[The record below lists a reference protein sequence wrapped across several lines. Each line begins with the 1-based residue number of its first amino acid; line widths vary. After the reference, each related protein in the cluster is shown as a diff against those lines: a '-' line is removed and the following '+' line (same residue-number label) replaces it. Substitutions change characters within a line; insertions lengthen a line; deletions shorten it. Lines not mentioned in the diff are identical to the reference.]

1 MPHSQRGFLHKGI
14 QDMKLKKIA
23 FLMLTLAVSGQVC
36 ATRVAPAASAYTR
49 ENNAAMYQKLNFN
62 DKRDIDDAKRGFI
75 ATIDPLIIKKDNGKP
90 VVNLENWSFLK
101 GEAPDTVNPSLWRHA
116 QLNNINGLFKVTDRV
131 YQIRGIDISNMTII
145 EGDSG
150 LIIIDPLV
158 IPESARAGLEL
169 YYQHRPKKPV
179 VAVIYSHSH
188 LDHFGGVKGVV
199 SETDVKSGKVKIYAP
214 EGFMEEAASENFL
227 AGNAMS
233 RRALYMYAMM
243 VKPSA
248 VGQVDDGIGKTIAT
262 SKNTLITPTN
272 IISQPEQRENID
284 GVEVNF
290 MLAPGAEAPSE
301 MMMWFPQFKV
311 FDGSELFNATM
322 HNLYTLR
329 GAKAR
334 SAVNWWKA
342 LIKYGDQAEIA
353 LSQHLW
359 PVWDN
364 ARVKDYIASQR
375 DIYKYINDQSLNLIN
390 KGYNMDEVAEKLT
403 LPDSIGKRWSNRG
416 YYGSLSHNAKAMY
429 MFYMGWYDSNPANLN
444 PLPEKEAAPRYVR
457 LMGGEEKVYQ
467 QAKQAADSGNYRWA
481 AQLLNHLIFANP
493 DNKQAKDLQ
502 ADIFTQL
509 GYQSE
514 NAIWRNEYLSGAKEL
529 RDGVPVL
536 PVASTLDSDLTAS
549 IPPETLLDYMG
560 VTLNG
565 PKADGKTLR
574 FNWTVPEGDTYGVEL
589 NNSVIIYRKG
599 QPFTDA
605 AFSLKANVVDVARLI
620 SHSAPVDKILNDG
633 TVSMKGNPQKLDEL
647 LALLD
652 VFPQMFNIVT
662 P

>member
-1 MPHSQRGFLHKGI
+1 
-14 QDMKLKKIA
+14 MKLKNVA
-23 FLMLTLAVSGQVC
+23 FLMLTLAASAQAC
-36 ATRVAPAASAYTR
+36 ATSVAPSASAYTR
-49 ENNAAMYQKLNFN
+49 EHNAAMYQQLNFN
-62 DKRDIDDAKRGFI
+62 DKRDIEDAKRGFI
-75 ATIDPLIIKKDNGKP
+75 ATINPLLIKNDNGKT
-90 VVNLENWSFLK
+90 VVNLENWAFLK

-248 VGQVDDGIGKTIAT
+248 VGHVDDGIGKTIAT
-262 SKNTLITPTN
+262 SKNTLIAPTH
-272 IISQPEQRENID
+272 IISQPEQRVKID

-290 MLAPGAEAPSE
+290 ILAPGTEAPSE

-342 LIKYGDQAEIA
+342 LDKVLVKYGDQAEIA

-375 DIYKYINDQSLNLIN
+375 DMYKYINDQSLNLIN

-444 PLPEKEAAPRYVR
+444 PLPEKEAAPRYVH
-457 LMGGEEKVYQ
+457 LMGGEKKVYQ

-481 AQLLNHLIFANP
+481 AQLLNHLIFADP

-536 PVASTLDSDLTAS
+536 PVASTLDSDLTAN
-549 IPPETLLDYMG
+549 IEPEALLDYMG
-560 VTLNG
+560 VMLNG
-565 PKADGKTLR
+565 PKADGKNLR
-574 FNWTVPEGDTYGVEL
+574 FNWTLPAGDTYGVEL
-589 NNSVIIYRKG
+589 NNSVIIYHKG
-599 QPFTDA
+599 LPFTDA
-605 AFSLKANVVDVARLI
+605 AFSLKASVVELARLI
-620 SHSAPVDKILNDG
+620 SHSAPVDKILGDG
-633 TVSMKGNPQKLDEL
+633 TVSLKGNPQKLDEL

>member
-1 MPHSQRGFLHKGI
+1 
-14 QDMKLKKIA
+14 MKLKNVA
-23 FLMLTLAVSGQVC
+23 FLMLTLAASAQAC
-36 ATRVAPAASAYTR
+36 ATSVAPSASAYTH
-49 ENNAAMYQKLNFN
+49 EHNAAMYQQLNFN
-62 DKRDIDDAKRGFI
+62 DKRDIEDAKRGFI
-75 ATIDPLIIKKDNGKP
+75 ATINPLLIKNDNGKT
-90 VVNLENWSFLK
+90 VVNLENWAFLK

-145 EGDSG
+145 EGNSG

-248 VGQVDDGIGKTIAT
+248 VGHVDDGIGKTIAT
-262 SKNTLITPTN
+262 SKNTLIAPTN
-272 IISQPEQRENID
+272 IISQPEQRVKID

-290 MLAPGAEAPSE
+290 ILAPGTEAPSE

-342 LIKYGDQAEIA
+342 LDKALVKYGDHVEIA

-375 DIYKYINDQSLNLIN
+375 DMYKYINDQSLNLIN
-390 KGYNMDEVAEKLT
+390 KGYSMDEVAETLT
-403 LPDSIGKRWSNRG
+403 LPDSIGKRWFNRG

-457 LMGGEEKVYQ
+457 LMGGEKKVYQ

-529 RDGVPVL
+529 REGVPVL
-536 PVASTLDSDLTAS
+536 PVASTLDSDLTAN
-549 IPPETLLDYMG
+549 IEPEALLDYMG
-560 VTLNG
+560 VMLNG
-565 PKADGKTLR
+565 PKADGKNLR
-574 FNWTVPEGDTYGVEL
+574 FNWTLSAGDTYGVEL
-589 NNSVIIYRKG
+589 NNSVIIYHKG
-599 QPFTDA
+599 LPFTDA
-605 AFSLKANVVDVARLI
+605 AFSLKASVVDMARLI
-620 SHSAPVDKILNDG
+620 SHSAPVDKILGDG
-633 TVSMKGNPQKLDEL
+633 TVSLKGNPQKLDEL

>member
-1 MPHSQRGFLHKGI
+1 
-14 QDMKLKKIA
+14 MKLKNVA
-23 FLMLTLAVSGQVC
+23 FLMLTLAASAQAC
-36 ATRVAPAASAYTR
+36 ATSVAPSASAYTR
-49 ENNAAMYQKLNFN
+49 EHNAAMYQQLNFN
-62 DKRDIDDAKRGFI
+62 DKRDIEDAKRGFI
-75 ATIDPLIIKKDNGKP
+75 ATINPLLIKNDNGKT
-90 VVNLENWSFLK
+90 VVNLENWAFLK

-145 EGDSG
+145 EGNSG

-248 VGQVDDGIGKTIAT
+248 VGHVDDGIGKTIAT
-262 SKNTLITPTN
+262 SKNTLIAPTN
-272 IISQPEQRENID
+272 IISQPEQRVKID

-290 MLAPGAEAPSE
+290 ILAPGTEAPSE

-342 LIKYGDQAEIA
+342 LDKALVKYGDQVEIA

-375 DIYKYINDQSLNLIN
+375 DMYKYINDQSLNLIN
-390 KGYNMDEVAEKLT
+390 KGYSMDEVAETLT
-403 LPDSIGKRWSNRG
+403 LPDSIGKRWFNRG

-457 LMGGEEKVYQ
+457 LMGGEKKVYQ

-536 PVASTLDSDLTAS
+536 PVASTLDSDLTAN
-549 IPPETLLDYMG
+549 IEPEALLDYMG
-560 VTLNG
+560 VMLNG
-565 PKADGKTLR
+565 PKADGKNLR
-574 FNWTVPEGDTYGVEL
+574 FNWTLSAGDTYGVEL
-589 NNSVIIYRKG
+589 NNSVIIYHKG
-599 QPFTDA
+599 LPFTDA
-605 AFSLKANVVDVARLI
+605 AFSLKASVVDMARLI
-620 SHSAPVDKILNDG
+620 SHSAPVDKILGDG
-633 TVSMKGNPQKLDEL
+633 TVSLKGNPQKLDEL

>member
-1 MPHSQRGFLHKGI
+1 
-14 QDMKLKKIA
+14 MKLKNVA
-23 FLMLTLAVSGQVC
+23 FLMLTLAASAQAF
-36 ATRVAPAASAYTR
+36 ATSVAPSASAYTR
-49 ENNAAMYQKLNFN
+49 EHNAAMYQQLNFN
-62 DKRDIDDAKRGFI
+62 DKRDIEDAKRGFI
-75 ATIDPLIIKKDNGKP
+75 ATINPLLIKNDNGKT

-145 EGDSG
+145 EGNSG

-248 VGQVDDGIGKTIAT
+248 VGHVDDGIGKTIAT
-262 SKNTLITPTN
+262 SKNTLIAPTN
-272 IISQPEQRENID
+272 IISQPEQRVKID

-290 MLAPGAEAPSE
+290 ILAPGTEAPSE

-342 LIKYGDQAEIA
+342 LDKALVKYGDQVEIA

-375 DIYKYINDQSLNLIN
+375 DMYKYINDQSLNLIN
-390 KGYNMDEVAEKLT
+390 KGYSMDEVAETLT
-403 LPDSIGKRWSNRG
+403 LPDSIGKRWFNRG

-457 LMGGEEKVYQ
+457 LMGGEKKVYQ

-536 PVASTLDSDLTAS
+536 PVASTLDSDLTAN
-549 IPPETLLDYMG
+549 IEPEALLDYMG
-560 VTLNG
+560 VMLNG
-565 PKADGKTLR
+565 PKADGKNLR
-574 FNWTVPEGDTYGVEL
+574 FNWTLSAGDTYGVEL
-589 NNSVIIYRKG
+589 NNSVIIYHKG
-599 QPFTDA
+599 LPFTDA
-605 AFSLKANVVDVARLI
+605 AFSLKASVVDMARLI
-620 SHSAPVDKILNDG
+620 SHSAPVDKILGDG
-633 TVSMKGNPQKLDEL
+633 TVSLKGNPQKLDEL

>member
-1 MPHSQRGFLHKGI
+1 
-14 QDMKLKKIA
+14 MKLKNVA
-23 FLMLTLAVSGQVC
+23 FLMLTLAASVQAC
-36 ATRVAPAASAYTR
+36 ATSVAPSASAYTR
-49 ENNAAMYQKLNFN
+49 EHNAAMYQQLNFN
-62 DKRDIDDAKRGFI
+62 DKRDIEDAKRGFI
-75 ATIDPLIIKKDNGKP
+75 ATINPLLIKNDNGKT
-90 VVNLENWSFLK
+90 VVNLENWAFLK

-145 EGDSG
+145 EGNSG

-248 VGQVDDGIGKTIAT
+248 VGHVDDGIGKTIAT
-262 SKNTLITPTN
+262 SKNTLIAPTN
-272 IISQPEQRENID
+272 IISQPEQRVKID

-290 MLAPGAEAPSE
+290 ILAPGTEAPSE

-342 LIKYGDQAEIA
+342 LDKALVKYGDQVEIA

-375 DIYKYINDQSLNLIN
+375 DMYKYINDQSLNLIN
-390 KGYNMDEVAEKLT
+390 KGYSMDEVAETLT
-403 LPDSIGKRWSNRG
+403 LPDSIGKRWFNRG

-457 LMGGEEKVYQ
+457 LMGGEKKVYQ

-481 AQLLNHLIFANP
+481 AQLLNHLLFANP

-536 PVASTLDSDLTAS
+536 PVASTLDSDLTAN
-549 IPPETLLDYMG
+549 IEPEALLDYMG
-560 VTLNG
+560 VMLNG
-565 PKADGKTLR
+565 PKADGKNLR
-574 FNWTVPEGDTYGVEL
+574 FNWTLSAGDTYGVEL
-589 NNSVIIYRKG
+589 NNSVIIYHKG
-599 QPFTDA
+599 LPFTDA
-605 AFSLKANVVDVARLI
+605 AFSLKASVVDMARLI
-620 SHSAPVDKILNDG
+620 SHSAPVDKILGDG
-633 TVSMKGNPQKLDEL
+633 TVSLKGNPQKLDEL

>member
-1 MPHSQRGFLHKGI
+1 
-14 QDMKLKKIA
+14 MKLKNVA
-23 FLMLTLAVSGQVC
+23 FLMLTLAASAQAC
-36 ATRVAPAASAYTR
+36 ATSVAPSASAYTR
-49 ENNAAMYQKLNFN
+49 EHNAAIYQQINFN
-62 DKRDIDDAKRGFI
+62 DKRDIEDAKRGFI
-75 ATIDPLIIKKDNGKP
+75 ATINPLLIKNDNGKT

-101 GEAPDTVNPSLWRHA
+101 DEAPDTVNPSLWRHA

-145 EGDSG
+145 EGNSG

-248 VGQVDDGIGKTIAT
+248 VGHVDDGIGKTIAT
-262 SKNTLITPTN
+262 SKNTLIAPTN
-272 IISQPEQRENID
+272 IISQPEQRVKID

-290 MLAPGAEAPSE
+290 ILAPGTEAPSE

-342 LIKYGDQAEIA
+342 LDKALVKYGNQVEIA

-375 DIYKYINDQSLNLIN
+375 DMYKYINDQSLNLIN
-390 KGYNMDEVAEKLT
+390 KGYSMDEVAETLT
-403 LPDSIGKRWSNRG
+403 LPDSIGKRWFNRG

-457 LMGGEEKVYQ
+457 LMGGEKKVYQ

-536 PVASTLDSDLTAS
+536 PVASTLDSDLTAN
-549 IPPETLLDYMG
+549 IEPEALLDYMG
-560 VTLNG
+560 VMLNG
-565 PKADGKTLR
+565 PKADGKNLR
-574 FNWTVPEGDTYGVEL
+574 FNWTLSAGDTYGVEL
-589 NNSVIIYRKG
+589 NNSVIIYHKG
-599 QPFTDA
+599 LPFTDA
-605 AFSLKANVVDVARLI
+605 AFSLKASVVDMARLI
-620 SHSAPVDKILNDG
+620 SHSAPVDKILGDG
-633 TVSMKGNPQKLDEL
+633 TVSLKGNPQKLDEL

>member
-1 MPHSQRGFLHKGI
+1 
-14 QDMKLKKIA
+14 MKLKNVA
-23 FLMLTLAVSGQVC
+23 FLMLTLAASAQAC
-36 ATRVAPAASAYTR
+36 ATSVAPSASAYTR
-49 ENNAAMYQKLNFN
+49 EHNAAMYQQLNFN
-62 DKRDIDDAKRGFI
+62 DKRDIEDAKRGFI
-75 ATIDPLIIKKDNGKP
+75 ATINPLLIKNDNGKT
-90 VVNLENWSFLK
+90 VVNLENWAFLK

-145 EGDSG
+145 EGNSG

-248 VGQVDDGIGKTIAT
+248 VGHVDDGIGKTIAT
-262 SKNTLITPTN
+262 SKNTLIAPTN
-272 IISQPEQRENID
+272 IISQPEQRVKID

-290 MLAPGAEAPSE
+290 ILAPGTEAPSE

-342 LIKYGDQAEIA
+342 LDKALVKYGDQVEIA

-375 DIYKYINDQSLNLIN
+375 DMYKYINDQSLNLIN
-390 KGYNMDEVAEKLT
+390 KGYSMDEVAETLT
-403 LPDSIGKRWSNRG
+403 LPDSIGKRWFNRG

-457 LMGGEEKVYQ
+457 LMGGEKKVYQ

-481 AQLLNHLIFANP
+481 AQLLNHLLFANP

-536 PVASTLDSDLTAS
+536 PVASTLDSDLTAN
-549 IPPETLLDYMG
+549 IEPEALLDYMG
-560 VTLNG
+560 VMLNG
-565 PKADGKTLR
+565 PKADGKNLR
-574 FNWTVPEGDTYGVEL
+574 FNWTLSAGDTYGVEL
-589 NNSVIIYRKG
+589 NNSVIIYHKG
-599 QPFTDA
+599 LPFTDA
-605 AFSLKANVVDVARLI
+605 AFSLKASVVDMARLI
-620 SHSAPVDKILNDG
+620 SHSAPVDKILGDG
-633 TVSMKGNPQKLDEL
+633 TVSLKGNPQKLDEL

>member
-1 MPHSQRGFLHKGI
+1 
-14 QDMKLKKIA
+14 MKLKNVA
-23 FLMLTLAVSGQVC
+23 FLMLTLAASAQAC
-36 ATRVAPAASAYTR
+36 ATSVALSASAYTR
-49 ENNAAMYQKLNFN
+49 EHNAAMYQQLNFN
-62 DKRDIDDAKRGFI
+62 DKRDIEDAKRGFI
-75 ATIDPLIIKKDNGKP
+75 ATINPLLIKNDNGKT

-145 EGDSG
+145 EGNSG

-248 VGQVDDGIGKTIAT
+248 VGHVDDGIGKTIAT
-262 SKNTLITPTN
+262 SKNTLIAPTN
-272 IISQPEQRENID
+272 IISQPEQRVKID

-290 MLAPGAEAPSE
+290 ILAPGTEAPSE

-342 LIKYGDQAEIA
+342 LDKALVKYGDQVEIA

-375 DIYKYINDQSLNLIN
+375 DMYKYINDQSLNLIN
-390 KGYNMDEVAEKLT
+390 KGYSMDEVAETLT
-403 LPDSIGKRWSNRG
+403 LPDSIGKRWFNRG

-457 LMGGEEKVYQ
+457 LMGGEKKVYQ

-536 PVASTLDSDLTAS
+536 PVASTLDSDLTAN
-549 IPPETLLDYMG
+549 IEPEALLDYMG
-560 VTLNG
+560 VMLNG
-565 PKADGKTLR
+565 PKADGKNLR
-574 FNWTVPEGDTYGVEL
+574 FNWTLSAGDTYGVEL
-589 NNSVIIYRKG
+589 NNSVIIYHKG
-599 QPFTDA
+599 LPFTDA
-605 AFSLKANVVDVARLI
+605 AFSLKASVVDMARLI
-620 SHSAPVDKILNDG
+620 SHSAPVDKILGDG
-633 TVSMKGNPQKLDEL
+633 TVSLKGNPQKLDEL

>member
-1 MPHSQRGFLHKGI
+1 
-14 QDMKLKKIA
+14 
-23 FLMLTLAVSGQVC
+23 
-36 ATRVAPAASAYTR
+36 
-49 ENNAAMYQKLNFN
+49 
-62 DKRDIDDAKRGFI
+62 
-75 ATIDPLIIKKDNGKP
+75 
-90 VVNLENWSFLK
+90 
-101 GEAPDTVNPSLWRHA
+101 
-116 QLNNINGLFKVTDRV
+116 
-131 YQIRGIDISNMTII
+131 
-145 EGDSG
+145 
-150 LIIIDPLV
+150 
-158 IPESARAGLEL
+158 
-169 YYQHRPKKPV
+169 
-179 VAVIYSHSH
+179 
-188 LDHFGGVKGVV
+188 
-199 SETDVKSGKVKIYAP
+199 
-214 EGFMEEAASENFL
+214 MEEAASENFL

-248 VGQVDDGIGKTIAT
+248 VGHVDDGIGKTIAT
-262 SKNTLITPTN
+262 SKNTLIAPTN
-272 IISQPEQRENID
+272 IISQPEQRVKID

-290 MLAPGAEAPSE
+290 ILAPGTEAPSE

-342 LIKYGDQAEIA
+342 LDKALVKYGDQVEIA

-375 DIYKYINDQSLNLIN
+375 DMYKYINDQSLNLIN
-390 KGYNMDEVAEKLT
+390 KGYSMDEVAETLT
-403 LPDSIGKRWSNRG
+403 LPDSIGKRWFNRG

-457 LMGGEEKVYQ
+457 LMGGEKKVYQ

-536 PVASTLDSDLTAS
+536 PVASTLDSDLTAN
-549 IPPETLLDYMG
+549 IEPEALLDYMG
-560 VTLNG
+560 VMLNG
-565 PKADGKTLR
+565 PKADGKNLR
-574 FNWTVPEGDTYGVEL
+574 FNWTLSAGDTYGVEL
-589 NNSVIIYRKG
+589 NNSVIIYHKG
-599 QPFTDA
+599 LPFTDA
-605 AFSLKANVVDVARLI
+605 AFSLKASVVDMARLI
-620 SHSAPVDKILNDG
+620 SHSAPVDKILGDG
-633 TVSMKGNPQKLDEL
+633 TVSLKGNPQKLDEL

>member
-1 MPHSQRGFLHKGI
+1 
-14 QDMKLKKIA
+14 MKLKNVA
-23 FLMLTLAVSGQVC
+23 FLMLTLAASAQAC
-36 ATRVAPAASAYTR
+36 ATSVAPSASAYTR
-49 ENNAAMYQKLNFN
+49 EHNAAMYQQLNFN
-62 DKRDIDDAKRGFI
+62 DKRDIEDAKRGFI
-75 ATIDPLIIKKDNGKP
+75 ATINPLLIKNDNGKT

-101 GEAPDTVNPSLWRHA
+101 DEAPDTVNPSLWRHA

-145 EGDSG
+145 EGNSG

-248 VGQVDDGIGKTIAT
+248 VGHVDDGIGKTIAT
-262 SKNTLITPTN
+262 SKNTLIAPTN
-272 IISQPEQRENID
+272 IISQPEQRVKID

-290 MLAPGAEAPSE
+290 ILAPGTEAPSE

-342 LIKYGDQAEIA
+342 LDKALVKYGDQVEIA

-375 DIYKYINDQSLNLIN
+375 DMYKYINDQSLNLIN
-390 KGYNMDEVAEKLT
+390 KGYSMDEVAETLT
-403 LPDSIGKRWSNRG
+403 LPDSIGKRWFNRG

-457 LMGGEEKVYQ
+457 LMGGEKKVYQ

-529 RDGVPVL
+529 RDGVTVL
-536 PVASTLDSDLTAS
+536 PVASTLDSDLTAN
-549 IPPETLLDYMG
+549 IEPEALLDYMG
-560 VTLNG
+560 VMLNG
-565 PKADGKTLR
+565 PKADGKNLR
-574 FNWTVPEGDTYGVEL
+574 FNWTLSAGDTYGVEL
-589 NNSVIIYRKG
+589 NNSVIIYHKG
-599 QPFTDA
+599 LPFTDA
-605 AFSLKANVVDVARLI
+605 AFSLKASVVDMARLI
-620 SHSAPVDKILNDG
+620 SHSAPVDKILGDG
-633 TVSMKGNPQKLDEL
+633 TVSLKGNPQKLDEL

>member
-1 MPHSQRGFLHKGI
+1 
-14 QDMKLKKIA
+14 MKLKNVA
-23 FLMLTLAVSGQVC
+23 FLMLTLAASAQAC
-36 ATRVAPAASAYTR
+36 ATTVAPSASAYTR
-49 ENNAAMYQKLNFN
+49 EHNAAMYQQLNFN
-62 DKRDIDDAKRGFI
+62 DKRDIEDAKRGFI
-75 ATIDPLIIKKDNGKP
+75 ATINPLLIKNDNGKT

-101 GEAPDTVNPSLWRHA
+101 DEAPDTVNPSLWRHA

-145 EGDSG
+145 EGNSG

-214 EGFMEEAASENFL
+214 EGFMEEAASKNFL

-248 VGQVDDGIGKTIAT
+248 VGHVDDGIGKTIAT
-262 SKNTLITPTN
+262 SKNTLIAPTN
-272 IISQPEQRENID
+272 IISQPEQRVKID

-290 MLAPGAEAPSE
+290 ILAPGTEAPSE

-342 LIKYGDQAEIA
+342 LDKALVKYGDQVEIA

-375 DIYKYINDQSLNLIN
+375 DMYKYINDQSLNLIN
-390 KGYNMDEVAEKLT
+390 KGYSMDEVAETLT
-403 LPDSIGKRWSNRG
+403 LPDSIGKRWFNRG

-457 LMGGEEKVYQ
+457 LMGGEKKVYQ

-536 PVASTLDSDLTAS
+536 PVASTLDSDLTAN
-549 IPPETLLDYMG
+549 IEPEALLDYMG
-560 VTLNG
+560 VMLNG
-565 PKADGKTLR
+565 PKADGKNLR
-574 FNWTVPEGDTYGVEL
+574 FNWTLSAGDTYGVEL
-589 NNSVIIYRKG
+589 NNSVIIYHKG
-599 QPFTDA
+599 LPFTDA
-605 AFSLKANVVDVARLI
+605 AFSLKASVVDMARLI
-620 SHSAPVDKILNDG
+620 SHSAPVDKILGDG
-633 TVSMKGNPQKLDEL
+633 TVSLKGNPQKLDEL

>member
-1 MPHSQRGFLHKGI
+1 
-14 QDMKLKKIA
+14 MKLKNVA
-23 FLMLTLAVSGQVC
+23 FLMLTLAASAQAC
-36 ATRVAPAASAYTR
+36 ATSVAPSASAYTR
-49 ENNAAMYQKLNFN
+49 EHNAAIYQQINFN
-62 DKRDIDDAKRGFI
+62 DKRDIEDAKRGFI
-75 ATIDPLIIKKDNGKP
+75 ATINPLLIKNDNGKT
-90 VVNLENWSFLK
+90 VVNLENWAFLK

-145 EGDSG
+145 EGNSG

-248 VGQVDDGIGKTIAT
+248 VGHVDDGIGKTIAT
-262 SKNTLITPTN
+262 SKNTLIAPTN
-272 IISQPEQRENID
+272 IISQPEQRVKID

-290 MLAPGAEAPSE
+290 ILAPGTEAPSE

-342 LIKYGDQAEIA
+342 LDKALVKYGNQVEIA

-375 DIYKYINDQSLNLIN
+375 DMYKYINDQSLNLIN
-390 KGYNMDEVAEKLT
+390 KGYSMDEVAETLT
-403 LPDSIGKRWSNRG
+403 LPDSIGKRWFNRG

-457 LMGGEEKVYQ
+457 LMGGEKKVYQ
-467 QAKQAADSGNYRWA
+467 QAKQAANSGNYRWA

-536 PVASTLDSDLTAS
+536 PVASTLDSDLTAN
-549 IPPETLLDYMG
+549 IEPEALLDYMG
-560 VTLNG
+560 VMLNG
-565 PKADGKTLR
+565 PKADGKNLR
-574 FNWTVPEGDTYGVEL
+574 FNWTLSAGDTYGVEL
-589 NNSVIIYRKG
+589 NNSVIIYHKG
-599 QPFTDA
+599 LPFTDA
-605 AFSLKANVVDVARLI
+605 AFSLKASVVDMARLI
-620 SHSAPVDKILNDG
+620 SHSAPVDKILGDG
-633 TVSMKGNPQKLDEL
+633 TVSLKGNPQKLDEL

>member
-1 MPHSQRGFLHKGI
+1 
-14 QDMKLKKIA
+14 MKLKNVA
-23 FLMLTLAVSGQVC
+23 FLMLTLAASAQAC
-36 ATRVAPAASAYTR
+36 ATSVAPSASAYTR
-49 ENNAAMYQKLNFN
+49 EHNAAMYQQLNFN
-62 DKRDIDDAKRGFI
+62 DKRDIEDAKRGFI
-75 ATIDPLIIKKDNGKP
+75 ATINPLLIKNDNGKT
-90 VVNLENWSFLK
+90 VVNLENWAFLK

-145 EGDSG
+145 EGNSG
-150 LIIIDPLV
+150 LIIIDPPV

-248 VGQVDDGIGKTIAT
+248 VGHVDDGIGKTIAT
-262 SKNTLITPTN
+262 SKNTLIAPTN
-272 IISQPEQRENID
+272 IISQPEQRVKID

-290 MLAPGAEAPSE
+290 ILAPGTEAPSE

-342 LIKYGDQAEIA
+342 LDKALVKYGDQVEIA

-375 DIYKYINDQSLNLIN
+375 DMYKYINDQSLNLIN
-390 KGYNMDEVAEKLT
+390 KGYSMDEVAETLT
-403 LPDSIGKRWSNRG
+403 LPDSIGKRWFNRG

-457 LMGGEEKVYQ
+457 LMGGEKKVYQ

-536 PVASTLDSDLTAS
+536 PVASTLDSDLTAN
-549 IPPETLLDYMG
+549 IEPEALLDYMG
-560 VTLNG
+560 VMLNG
-565 PKADGKTLR
+565 PKADGKNLR
-574 FNWTVPEGDTYGVEL
+574 FNWTLSAGDTYGVEL
-589 NNSVIIYRKG
+589 NNSVIIYHKG
-599 QPFTDA
+599 LPFTDA
-605 AFSLKANVVDVARLI
+605 AFSLKASVVDMARLI
-620 SHSAPVDKILNDG
+620 SHSAPVDKILGDG
-633 TVSMKGNPQKLDEL
+633 TVSLKGNPQKLDEL

>member
-1 MPHSQRGFLHKGI
+1 
-14 QDMKLKKIA
+14 MKLKNVA
-23 FLMLTLAVSGQVC
+23 FLMLTLAASAQAC
-36 ATRVAPAASAYTR
+36 ATSVAPSASAYTR
-49 ENNAAMYQKLNFN
+49 EHNAAMYQQLNFN
-62 DKRDIDDAKRGFI
+62 DKRDIEDAKRGFI
-75 ATIDPLIIKKDNGKP
+75 ATINPLLIKNDNGKT

-145 EGDSG
+145 EGNSG

-248 VGQVDDGIGKTIAT
+248 VGHVDDGIGKTIAT
-262 SKNTLITPTN
+262 SKNTLIAPTN
-272 IISQPEQRENID
+272 IISQPEQRVKID

-290 MLAPGAEAPSE
+290 ILAPGTEAPSE

-342 LIKYGDQAEIA
+342 LDKALVKYGDQVEIA

-375 DIYKYINDQSLNLIN
+375 DMYKYINDQSLNLIN
-390 KGYNMDEVAEKLT
+390 KGYSMDEVAETLT
-403 LPDSIGKRWSNRG
+403 LPDSIGKRWFNRG

-457 LMGGEEKVYQ
+457 LMGGEKKVYQ

-536 PVASTLDSDLTAS
+536 PVASTLDSDLTAN
-549 IPPETLLDYMG
+549 IEPEALLDYMG
-560 VTLNG
+560 VMLNG
-565 PKADGKTLR
+565 PKADGKNLR
-574 FNWTVPEGDTYGVEL
+574 FNWTLSAGDTYGVEL
-589 NNSVIIYRKG
+589 NNSVIIYHKG
-599 QPFTDA
+599 LPFTDA
-605 AFSLKANVVDVARLI
+605 AFSLKASVVDMARLI
-620 SHSAPVDKILNDG
+620 SHSAPVDKILGDG
-633 TVSMKGNPQKLDEL
+633 TVSLKGNPQKLDEL

>member
-1 MPHSQRGFLHKGI
+1 
-14 QDMKLKKIA
+14 MKLKNVA
-23 FLMLTLAVSGQVC
+23 FLMLTLAASVQAC
-36 ATRVAPAASAYTR
+36 ATSVAPSASAYTR
-49 ENNAAMYQKLNFN
+49 EHNAAMYQQLNFN
-62 DKRDIDDAKRGFI
+62 DKRDIEDAKRGFI
-75 ATIDPLIIKKDNGKP
+75 ATINPLLIKNDNGKT

-101 GEAPDTVNPSLWRHA
+101 DEAPDTVNPSLWRHA

-145 EGDSG
+145 EGNSG

-248 VGQVDDGIGKTIAT
+248 VGHVDDGIGKTIAT
-262 SKNTLITPTN
+262 SKNTLIAPTN
-272 IISQPEQRENID
+272 IISQPEQRVKID

-290 MLAPGAEAPSE
+290 ILAPGTEAPSE

-311 FDGSELFNATM
+311 FDGSELFNDTM

-342 LIKYGDQAEIA
+342 LDKALVKYGDQVEIA

-375 DIYKYINDQSLNLIN
+375 DMYKYINDQSLNLIN
-390 KGYNMDEVAEKLT
+390 KGYSMDEVAETLT
-403 LPDSIGKRWSNRG
+403 LPDSIGKRWFNRG

-457 LMGGEEKVYQ
+457 LMGGEKKVYQ

-481 AQLLNHLIFANP
+481 AQLLNHLLFANP

-536 PVASTLDSDLTAS
+536 PVASTLDSDLTAN
-549 IPPETLLDYMG
+549 IEPEALLDYMG
-560 VTLNG
+560 VMLNG
-565 PKADGKTLR
+565 PKADGKNLR
-574 FNWTVPEGDTYGVEL
+574 FNWTLSAGDTYGVEL
-589 NNSVIIYRKG
+589 NNSVIIYHKG
-599 QPFTDA
+599 LPFTDA
-605 AFSLKANVVDVARLI
+605 AFSLKASVVDMARLI
-620 SHSAPVDKILNDG
+620 SHSAPVDKILGDG
-633 TVSMKGNPQKLDEL
+633 TVSLKGNPQKLDEL

>member
-1 MPHSQRGFLHKGI
+1 
-14 QDMKLKKIA
+14 MKLKNVA
-23 FLMLTLAVSGQVC
+23 FLMLTLAASAQAC
-36 ATRVAPAASAYTR
+36 ATSVAPSASAYTR
-49 ENNAAMYQKLNFN
+49 EHNAAMYQQLNFN
-62 DKRDIDDAKRGFI
+62 DKRDIEDAKRGFI
-75 ATIDPLIIKKDNGKP
+75 ATINPLLIKNDNGKT

-101 GEAPDTVNPSLWRHA
+101 DEAPDTVNPSLWRHA

-145 EGDSG
+145 EGNSG

-248 VGQVDDGIGKTIAT
+248 VGHVDDGIGKTIAT
-262 SKNTLITPTN
+262 SKNTLIAPTN
-272 IISQPEQRENID
+272 IISQPEQRVKID

-290 MLAPGAEAPSE
+290 ILAPGTEAPSE

-342 LIKYGDQAEIA
+342 LDKALVKYGDQVEIA

-375 DIYKYINDQSLNLIN
+375 DMYKYINDQSLNLIN
-390 KGYNMDEVAEKLT
+390 KGYSMDEVAETLT
-403 LPDSIGKRWSNRG
+403 LPDSIGKRWFNRG

-457 LMGGEEKVYQ
+457 LMGGEKKVYQ

-536 PVASTLDSDLTAS
+536 PVASTLDSDLTAN
-549 IPPETLLDYMG
+549 IEPEALLDYMG
-560 VTLNG
+560 VMLNG
-565 PKADGKTLR
+565 PKADGKNLR
-574 FNWTVPEGDTYGVEL
+574 FNWTLSAGDTYGVEL
-589 NNSVIIYRKG
+589 NNSVIIYHKG
-599 QPFTDA
+599 LPFTDA
-605 AFSLKANVVDVARLI
+605 AFSLKASVVDMARLI
-620 SHSAPVDKILNDG
+620 SHSAPVDKILGDG
-633 TVSMKGNPQKLDEL
+633 TVSLKGNPQKLDEL

>member
-1 MPHSQRGFLHKGI
+1 
-14 QDMKLKKIA
+14 MKLKNVA
-23 FLMLTLAVSGQVC
+23 FLMLTLAASAQAC
-36 ATRVAPAASAYTR
+36 ATSVAPSASAYTR
-49 ENNAAMYQKLNFN
+49 EHNAAMYQQLNFN
-62 DKRDIDDAKRGFI
+62 DKRDIEDAKRGFI
-75 ATIDPLIIKKDNGKP
+75 ATINPLLIKNDNGKT

-101 GEAPDTVNPSLWRHA
+101 DEAPDTVNPSLWRHA

-145 EGDSG
+145 EGNSG

-248 VGQVDDGIGKTIAT
+248 VGHVDDGIGKTIAT
-262 SKNTLITPTN
+262 SKNTLIAPTN
-272 IISQPEQRENID
+272 IISQPEQRVKID

-290 MLAPGAEAPSE
+290 ILAPGTEAPSE

-342 LIKYGDQAEIA
+342 LDKALVKYGDQVEIA

-364 ARVKDYIASQR
+364 ARVKDHIASQR
-375 DIYKYINDQSLNLIN
+375 DMYKYINDQSLNLIN
-390 KGYNMDEVAEKLT
+390 KGYSMDEVAETLT
-403 LPDSIGKRWSNRG
+403 LPDSIGKRWFNRG

-457 LMGGEEKVYQ
+457 LMGGEKKVYQ

-536 PVASTLDSDLTAS
+536 PVASTLDSDLTAN
-549 IPPETLLDYMG
+549 IEPEALLDYMG
-560 VTLNG
+560 VMLNG
-565 PKADGKTLR
+565 PKADGKNLR
-574 FNWTVPEGDTYGVEL
+574 FNWTLSAGDTYGVEL
-589 NNSVIIYRKG
+589 NNSVIIYHKG
-599 QPFTDA
+599 LPFTDA
-605 AFSLKANVVDVARLI
+605 AFSLKASVVDMARLI
-620 SHSAPVDKILNDG
+620 SHSAPVDKILGDG
-633 TVSMKGNPQKLDEL
+633 TVSLKGNPQKLDEL

>member
-1 MPHSQRGFLHKGI
+1 
-14 QDMKLKKIA
+14 MKLKNVA
-23 FLMLTLAVSGQVC
+23 FLMLTLAASAQAC
-36 ATRVAPAASAYTR
+36 ATSVAPSASAYTR
-49 ENNAAMYQKLNFN
+49 EHNAAMYQQLNFN
-62 DKRDIDDAKRGFI
+62 DKRDIEDAKRGFI
-75 ATIDPLIIKKDNGKP
+75 ATINPLLIKNDNGKT
-90 VVNLENWSFLK
+90 VVNLENWAFLK

-145 EGDSG
+145 EGNSG

-248 VGQVDDGIGKTIAT
+248 VGHVDDGIGKTIAT
-262 SKNTLITPTN
+262 SKNTLIAPTN
-272 IISQPEQRENID
+272 IISQPEQRVKID

-290 MLAPGAEAPSE
+290 ILAPGTEAPSE

-342 LIKYGDQAEIA
+342 LDKALVKYGDQVEIA

-375 DIYKYINDQSLNLIN
+375 DMYKYINDQSLNLIN
-390 KGYNMDEVAEKLT
+390 KGYSMDEVAETLT
-403 LPDSIGKRWSNRG
+403 LPDSIGKRWFNRG

-457 LMGGEEKVYQ
+457 LMGGEKKVYQ

-529 RDGVPVL
+529 REGVPVL
-536 PVASTLDSDLTAS
+536 PVASTLDSDLTAN
-549 IPPETLLDYMG
+549 IEPEALLDYMG
-560 VTLNG
+560 VMLNG
-565 PKADGKTLR
+565 PKADGKNLR
-574 FNWTVPEGDTYGVEL
+574 FNWTLSAGDTYGVEL
-589 NNSVIIYRKG
+589 NNSVIIYHKG
-599 QPFTDA
+599 LPFTDA
-605 AFSLKANVVDVARLI
+605 AFSLKASVVDMARLI
-620 SHSAPVDKILNDG
+620 SHSAPVDKILGDG
-633 TVSMKGNPQKLDEL
+633 TVSLKGNPQKLDEL

>member
-1 MPHSQRGFLHKGI
+1 
-14 QDMKLKKIA
+14 MKLKNVA
-23 FLMLTLAVSGQVC
+23 FLMLTLAASAQAC
-36 ATRVAPAASAYTR
+36 ATSVAPSASAYTR
-49 ENNAAMYQKLNFN
+49 EHNAAMYQQLNFN
-62 DKRDIDDAKRGFI
+62 DKRDIEDAKRGFI
-75 ATIDPLIIKKDNGKP
+75 ATINPLLIKNDNGKT

-101 GEAPDTVNPSLWRHA
+101 DEAPDTVNPSLWRHA
-116 QLNNINGLFKVTDRV
+116 QLNNINGLFKVTERV

-145 EGDSG
+145 EGNSG

-248 VGQVDDGIGKTIAT
+248 VGHVDDGIGKTIAT
-262 SKNTLITPTN
+262 SKNTLIAPTN
-272 IISQPEQRENID
+272 IISQPEQRVKID

-290 MLAPGAEAPSE
+290 ILAPGTEAPSE

-342 LIKYGDQAEIA
+342 LDKALVKYGDQVEIA

-375 DIYKYINDQSLNLIN
+375 DMYKYINDQSLNLIN
-390 KGYNMDEVAEKLT
+390 KGYSMDEVAETLT
-403 LPDSIGKRWSNRG
+403 LPDSIGKRWFNRG

-457 LMGGEEKVYQ
+457 LMGGEKKVYQ

-536 PVASTLDSDLTAS
+536 PVASTLDSDLTAN
-549 IPPETLLDYMG
+549 IEPEALLDYMG
-560 VTLNG
+560 VMLNG
-565 PKADGKTLR
+565 PKADGKNLR
-574 FNWTVPEGDTYGVEL
+574 FNWTLSAGDTYGVEL
-589 NNSVIIYRKG
+589 NNSVIIYHKG
-599 QPFTDA
+599 LPFTDA
-605 AFSLKANVVDVARLI
+605 AFSLKASVVDMARLI
-620 SHSAPVDKILNDG
+620 SHSAPVDKILGDG
-633 TVSMKGNPQKLDEL
+633 TVSLKGNPQKLDEL

>member
-1 MPHSQRGFLHKGI
+1 
-14 QDMKLKKIA
+14 MKLKNVA
-23 FLMLTLAVSGQVC
+23 FLMLTLAASAQAC
-36 ATRVAPAASAYTR
+36 ATSVAPSASAYTR
-49 ENNAAMYQKLNFN
+49 EHNAAMYQQLNFN
-62 DKRDIDDAKRGFI
+62 DKRDIEDAKRGFI
-75 ATIDPLIIKKDNGKP
+75 ATINPLLIKNDNGKT

-101 GEAPDTVNPSLWRHA
+101 DEAPDTVNPSLWRHA

-145 EGDSG
+145 EGNSG

-248 VGQVDDGIGKTIAT
+248 VGHVDDGIGKTIAT
-262 SKNTLITPTN
+262 SKNTLIAPTN
-272 IISQPEQRENID
+272 IISQPEQRVKID

-290 MLAPGAEAPSE
+290 ILAPGTEAPSE

-342 LIKYGDQAEIA
+342 LDKALVKYGDQVEIA

-375 DIYKYINDQSLNLIN
+375 DMYKYINDQSLNLIN
-390 KGYNMDEVAEKLT
+390 KGYSMDEVAETLT
-403 LPDSIGKRWSNRG
+403 LPDSIGKRWFNRG

-444 PLPEKEAAPRYVR
+444 PLPEKEAAPKYVR
-457 LMGGEEKVYQ
+457 LMGGEKKVYQ

-536 PVASTLDSDLTAS
+536 PVASTLDSDLTAN
-549 IPPETLLDYMG
+549 IEPEALLDYMG
-560 VTLNG
+560 VMLNG
-565 PKADGKTLR
+565 PKADGKNLR
-574 FNWTVPEGDTYGVEL
+574 FNWTLSAGDTYGVEL
-589 NNSVIIYRKG
+589 NNSVIIYHKG
-599 QPFTDA
+599 LPFTDA
-605 AFSLKANVVDVARLI
+605 AFSLKASVVDMARLI
-620 SHSAPVDKILNDG
+620 SHSAPVDKILGDG
-633 TVSMKGNPQKLDEL
+633 TVSLKGNPQKLDEL

>member
-1 MPHSQRGFLHKGI
+1 
-14 QDMKLKKIA
+14 MKLKNVA
-23 FLMLTLAVSGQVC
+23 FLMLTLAASAQAC
-36 ATRVAPAASAYTR
+36 ATSVAPSASAYTR
-49 ENNAAMYQKLNFN
+49 EHNAAMYQQLNFN
-62 DKRDIDDAKRGFI
+62 DKRDIEDAKRGFI
-75 ATIDPLIIKKDNGKP
+75 ATINPLLIKNDNGKT

-101 GEAPDTVNPSLWRHA
+101 DEAPDTVNPSLWRHA

-145 EGDSG
+145 EGNSG

-248 VGQVDDGIGKTIAT
+248 VGHVDDGIGKTIAT
-262 SKNTLITPTN
+262 SKNTLIAPTN
-272 IISQPEQRENID
+272 IISQPEQRVKID

-290 MLAPGAEAPSE
+290 ILAPGTEAPSE

-342 LIKYGDQAEIA
+342 LDKALVKYGDQVEIA

-375 DIYKYINDQSLNLIN
+375 DMYKYINDQSLNLIN
-390 KGYNMDEVAEKLT
+390 KGYSMDEVAETLT
-403 LPDSIGKRWSNRG
+403 LPDSIGKRWFNRG

-457 LMGGEEKVYQ
+457 LMGGEKKVYQ

-481 AQLLNHLIFANP
+481 AQLLNHLLFANP

-536 PVASTLDSDLTAS
+536 PVASTLDSDLTAN
-549 IPPETLLDYMG
+549 IEPEALLDYMG
-560 VTLNG
+560 VMLNG
-565 PKADGKTLR
+565 PKADGKNLR
-574 FNWTVPEGDTYGVEL
+574 FNWTLSAGDTYGVEL
-589 NNSVIIYRKG
+589 NNSVIIYHKG
-599 QPFTDA
+599 LPFTDA
-605 AFSLKANVVDVARLI
+605 AFSLKASVVDMARLI
-620 SHSAPVDKILNDG
+620 SHSAPVDKILGDG
-633 TVSMKGNPQKLDEL
+633 TVSLKGNPQKLDEL

>member
-1 MPHSQRGFLHKGI
+1 
-14 QDMKLKKIA
+14 MKLKNVA
-23 FLMLTLAVSGQVC
+23 FLMLTLAASAQAC
-36 ATRVAPAASAYTR
+36 ATSVAPSASAYTR
-49 ENNAAMYQKLNFN
+49 EHNAAMYQQLNFN
-62 DKRDIDDAKRGFI
+62 DKRDIEDAKRGFI
-75 ATIDPLIIKKDNGKP
+75 ATINPLLIKNDNGKT
-90 VVNLENWSFLK
+90 VVNLENWAFLK

-145 EGDSG
+145 EGNSG

-248 VGQVDDGIGKTIAT
+248 VGHVDDGIGKTIAT
-262 SKNTLITPTN
+262 SKNTLIAPTN
-272 IISQPEQRENID
+272 IISQPEQRVKID

-290 MLAPGAEAPSE
+290 ILAPGTEAPSE

-342 LIKYGDQAEIA
+342 LDKALVKYGDHVEIA

-375 DIYKYINDQSLNLIN
+375 DMYKYINDQSLNLIN
-390 KGYNMDEVAEKLT
+390 KGYSMDEVAETLT
-403 LPDSIGKRWSNRG
+403 LPDSIGKRWFNRG

-457 LMGGEEKVYQ
+457 LMGGEKKVYQ

-529 RDGVPVL
+529 REGVPVL
-536 PVASTLDSDLTAS
+536 PVASTLDSDLTAN
-549 IPPETLLDYMG
+549 IEPEALLDYMG
-560 VTLNG
+560 VMLNG
-565 PKADGKTLR
+565 PKADGKNLR
-574 FNWTVPEGDTYGVEL
+574 FNWTLSAGDTYGVEL
-589 NNSVIIYRKG
+589 NNSVIIYHKG
-599 QPFTDA
+599 LPFTDA
-605 AFSLKANVVDVARLI
+605 AFSLKASVVDMARLI
-620 SHSAPVDKILNDG
+620 SHSAPVDKILGDG
-633 TVSMKGNPQKLDEL
+633 TVSLKGNPQKLDEL